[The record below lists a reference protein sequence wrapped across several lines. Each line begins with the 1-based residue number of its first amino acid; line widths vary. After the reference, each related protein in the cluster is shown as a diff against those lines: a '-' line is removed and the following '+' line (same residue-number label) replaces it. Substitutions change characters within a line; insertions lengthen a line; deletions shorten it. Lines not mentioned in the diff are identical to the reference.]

1 MTDKPESTLVTLANE
16 RRPPVRVKLERMTA
30 SHSKV
35 LPPDG
40 NKEIWWDRLKKALG
54 TTSSDFVDGS
64 LWQLQAAA
72 KLPYTGISETAM
84 NSALAMIEAAAPRD
98 EIEGALAV
106 QMACTHSAAV
116 SVLARF
122 SDGGGTERR
131 IVAFTSAAAKLLR
144 AYSLQVE
151 TFRRLR
157 HGGDQYVRVEHVHVS
172 DGGQAVIGNVRT
184 RDNRDKGERRAKER
198 LQRPRMDNINYEDD
212 QHDHD
217 LPLAGSAS
225 NSDLAR
231 GAGIDAIGRGGGD
244 IPGTLDNEYTDEESD
259 FEVDDTDDA

>member
-1 MTDKPESTLVTLANE
+1 MTDKPETTLTTLASE
-16 RRPPVRVKLERMTA
+16 RRPPVRVKLERITA
-30 SHSKV
+30 SQSKT

-98 EIEGALAV
+98 EIEGALAI

-122 SDGGGTERR
+122 SDGGGAERR
-131 IVAFTSAAAKLLR
+131 IVALSSAAAKLLR
-144 AYSLQVE
+144 AYSMQVE

-157 HGGDQYVRVEHVHVS
+157 HGGDQYVRVEHVHVN

-198 LQRPRMDNINYEDD
+198 HQRPRMDNINYEAD

-231 GAGIDAIGRGGGD
+231 GAGIDAISRGGGD
-244 IPGTLDNEYTDEESD
+244 IPDTLNNEYTDEESD
-259 FEVDDTDDA
+259 FEGDDTDGA

>member
-1 MTDKPESTLVTLANE
+1 MKDKPESTLTALASE
-16 RRPPVRVKLERMTA
+16 RRPPVRVKLERITA
-30 SHSKV
+30 SHSKT

-98 EIEGALAV
+98 EIEAALAI

-157 HGGDQYVRVEHVHVS
+157 HGGDQYVRVEHVHVNE
-172 DGGQAVIGNVRT
+172 GGQTVIGNIHT
-184 RDNRDKGERRAKER
+184 QGGKRAQ
-198 LQRPRMDNINYEDD
+198 LVGNQP
-212 QHDHD
+212 
-217 LPLAGSAS
+217 
-225 NSDLAR
+225 
-231 GAGIDAIGRGGGD
+231 
-244 IPGTLDNEYTDEESD
+244 PGDNEEGS
-259 FEVDDTDDA
+259 